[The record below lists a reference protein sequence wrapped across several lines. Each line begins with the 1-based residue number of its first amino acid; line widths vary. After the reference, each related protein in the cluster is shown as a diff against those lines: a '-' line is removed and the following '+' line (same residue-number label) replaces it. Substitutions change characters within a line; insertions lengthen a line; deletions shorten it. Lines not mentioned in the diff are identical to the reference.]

1 MSMLQLQTALHPL
14 VAHLLALPPQQPQT
28 PDMVA
33 ARNAAA
39 RNIAELRE
47 MYRVA
52 QPVSTS
58 LLIEASNFPSVCVT
72 PAFLLTR
79 FGQWCLDLLSQ
90 IPAPVTS
97 FRSYQELIKHRLSD
111 SLVFPVVDLL
121 VFAIH
126 LPQQPA
132 RKQEMALLLIKAAY
146 PIPALRWVLYCV
158 TERCADIC
166 FPLLHKY
173 VAERLLEMGN
183 PVFEDSKR
191 ATQSEQTESWNIQI
205 TICQSLAMRLSK
217 GPGIDMRDSEF
228 TLTCLNSLLDI
239 FLKSYFDGVV
249 KAGQMTEVG
258 GIDPYCLVLAPYFL
272 TVVYVY
278 PHILSFVAPT
288 ILQQIKSNG
297 MLSKI
302 VFYECKLS
310 FSQLRLPP
318 SQSNLQLSP
327 IPLCNVIIKFLVDF
341 LSIGGKANADATDA
355 LGSNV
360 PEKVIATFL
369 EIHLCDLFLL
379 VESLF
384 EDAFNR
390 LSAADSTSLDASVW
404 TIISNS
410 CELLLTKI
418 IQLLQDAHLQ
428 NESEPTPASGP
439 VSRLF
444 ASFTPRI
451 LDLCRLV
458 AVRSASYASQTVN
471 QNGRTQN
478 RKFNYIVLLL
488 ELLGLAFGKTVA
500 ETILVHVIGNCT
512 WPVVA
517 VPLDNVA
524 VGADGLGEWNCVYI
538 CGCLRIAWTG
548 RTDLASAYENALNAI
563 IRNFIARELNVAAG
577 DANIFDSFG
586 NAAINIYYLALQPD
600 ATALHAIPSNNTS
613 LILASQ
619 AAALVTAATA
629 VSKYARPSRRWILLA
644 LAKAVEAGCNF
655 GLFDCVVGN
664 GGGLNES
671 LVQPPPPRMA
681 LLADKLWDAF
691 FEAGGSASAIEKGEG
706 SSQDDQDER
715 IEARDAMRLIAAVC
729 ARLCS
734 GGRDPHTRTLRHV
747 WFREILAAAFVH
759 ITNFRGVP
767 TSSPV
772 PQTRAALTPAAP
784 GMPNAVPT
792 GAVSEVKGSSDST
805 PMQVDSRSE
814 RVHTG
819 ILREL
824 RDIDSDL
831 AASSVGANGE
841 SWLIEKKPLL
851 RRWGGENAK
860 RDEAKRIQDRWNMLF
875 KAPVVHLI
883 DTCVFAQEEADSGSG
898 YLWLGLAIRDELMIR
913 SLDSP
918 PTVLPFEAQ
927 SIGDQLILTKFKN
940 HDVFWDLA
948 RIVAQGEYASAFS
961 HIEEIVRVHCGD
973 LVRVWLRQGNSVPG
987 AEPEHSLKAEV
998 QRTQSLITLI
1008 CVARHMSSVA
1018 RNSVVLVPLIPG
1030 KDVAA
1035 LVQAFWDA
1043 NTVGKVVSA
1052 GPAAAARDEPQQQQQ
1067 QNSARVEA
1075 AVRAIVR
1082 RNVVAVGV
1090 ELACLYL

>member
-191 ATQSEQTESWNIQI
+191 ATQSEQT
-205 TICQSLAMRLSK
+205 
-217 GPGIDMRDSEF
+217 
-228 TLTCLNSLLDI
+228 LLDI

-258 GIDPYCLVLAPYFL
+258 GIDLMLFL
-272 TVVYVY
+272 I
-278 PHILSFVAPT
+278 ILSVKVVAPT

-390 LSAADSTSLDASVW
+390 LSAADSTSLDANVW

-629 VSKYARPSRRWILLA
+629 VSKYDRPSRRWILLA
-644 LAKAVEAGCNF
+644 LARAVEAGCNF

-784 GMPNAVPT
+784 GMPNAIPT
-792 GAVSEVKGSSDST
+792 GAVSEAKGSSDST

-860 RDEAKRIQDRWNMLF
+860 RDEAKRIQDRWNILF

>member
-1 MSMLQLQTALHPL
+1 
-14 VAHLLALPPQQPQT
+14 
-28 PDMVA
+28 MVA

-79 FGQWCLDLLSQ
+79 FEQWCLDLLSQ
-90 IPAPVTS
+90 IPGSCQCVTPSFGSELYIPAPVTS

-191 ATQSEQTESWNIQI
+191 ATQSEQTQRIMEYSNYY
-205 TICQSLAMRLSK
+205 LSVS
-217 GPGIDMRDSEF
+217 RDAYIE
-228 TLTCLNSLLDI
+228 SLLDI

-258 GIDPYCLVLAPYFL
+258 GI
-272 TVVYVY
+272 
-278 PHILSFVAPT
+278 
-288 ILQQIKSNG
+288 
-297 MLSKI
+297 
-302 VFYECKLS
+302 
-310 FSQLRLPP
+310 
-318 SQSNLQLSP
+318 
-327 IPLCNVIIKFLVDF
+327 VDF

-390 LSAADSTSLDASVW
+390 LSAADSTSLDANVW

-629 VSKYARPSRRWILLA
+629 VSKYDRPSRRWILLA
-644 LAKAVEAGCNF
+644 LAKAVETGCNF

-706 SSQDDQDER
+706 SSQEDQDER

-747 WFREILAAAFVH
+747 WFREILAAAFVR

-948 RIVAQGEYASAFS
+948 RIVAQDASAFS